1 MMEHMFVFM
10 KHGTNMHASATN
22 LETKNIAIVL
32 PPNEFEGNMGV
43 VSYDKWILIIKKSI
57 LVFNLLCGYDLIMLD
72 I

>member
-22 LETKNIAIVL
+22 LEAKNIAIVL

-43 VSYDKWILIIKKSI
+43 VSYNKWILIIKK
-57 LVFNLLCGYDLIMLD
+57 
-72 I
+72 